1 MCVIKRFGW
10 VMCTYAFVEK
20 EGERETGKVFEKQ
33 RERERERVVR
43 FCSRLGFIDK
53 TLIVT
58 RVEQLNKLTNDLFEF
73 HFSILR

>member
-20 EGERETGKVFEKQ
+20 DGERETGK
-33 RERERERVVR
+33 REREREREGVVR

>member
-20 EGERETGKVFEKQ
+20 DGERETGK
-33 RERERERVVR
+33 REREREREREGVVS

>member
-33 RERERERVVR
+33 RERKKERERERGSSTFLLEAR
-43 FCSRLGFIDK
+43 F
-53 TLIVT
+53 
-58 RVEQLNKLTNDLFEF
+58 
-73 HFSILR
+73 H

>member
-20 EGERETGKVFEKQ
+20 DGERETGK
-33 RERERERVVR
+33 REREREREREGVVR